1 MQRCAIARNGRFG
14 GGELAK
20 TLLQCRQSG
29 HFQSL
34 RLAAKYLPKRK
45 GTYIQRVPL
54 SGYTAKPI
62 ATLKIGAKKIDLMFP
77 DDFVAYSYIHQPNVA
92 VKDSELVFVGYG
104 AIAPEY
110 GWDDYKSID
119 LHGKTLVML
128 IPRTTSRPLAGL
140 SDAKDPSRLD
150 QAVFFGKAM
159 TYYGRWTYKYE
170 VAAKL
175 GTGAAIIVHETVPA
189 AYPWS
194 VVENSYGKENFA
206 VRSDAPNP
214 DYPSVAAGL
223 HHDRAR
229 ELLAAAGTT
238 TMP

>member
-1 MQRCAIARNGRFG
+1 M
-14 GGELAK
+14 
-20 TLLQCRQSG
+20 
-29 HFQSL
+29 
-34 RLAAKYLPKRK
+34 PKRK

-140 SDAKDPSRLD
+140 PDAKDPSRLD

-159 TYYGRWTYKYE
+159 TYYGRWT
-170 VAAKL
+170 
-175 GTGAAIIVHETVPA
+175 
-189 AYPWS
+189 
-194 VVENSYGKENFA
+194 
-206 VRSDAPNP
+206 
-214 DYPSVAAGL
+214 
-223 HHDRAR
+223 
-229 ELLAAAGTT
+229 
-238 TMP
+238 